1 MDETPRQMRLGTAV
15 RGIIIGV
22 LLIGYGLL
30 FGRDGASFT
39 ECLLVAAGLQFLVL
53 LLRKFVPPEMM
64 PQALY
69 VFELLVDGVT
79 VLMFALGVYGGIL
92 RVGMEV

>member
-1 MDETPRQMRLGTAV
+1 MRLGTAV

-39 ECLLVAAGLQFLVL
+39 ECLLVGAGLQFLVL
-53 LLRKFVPPEMM
+53 LLRKVVPPEML
-64 PQALY
+64 PQAMYL
-69 VFELLVDGVT
+69 FELLVDGVT
-79 VLMFALGVYGGIL
+79 VLMFAMGVYGGIL
-92 RVGMEV
+92 RLGTEL

>member
-1 MDETPRQMRLGTAV
+1 MEETPRQMRLGTAV
-15 RGIIIGV
+15 RGTIIGV
-22 LLIGYGLL
+22 LLVGYGLL

-53 LLRKFVPPEMM
+53 LLRKLVPPAML
-64 PQALY
+64 PQAMY
-69 VFELLVDGVT
+69 AFELLVDGVT

-92 RVGMEV
+92 RAGMEV

>member
-1 MDETPRQMRLGTAV
+1 MEETPRQMRLGTAV
-15 RGIIIGV
+15 RGTIIGV
-22 LLIGYGLL
+22 LLIAYGLL

-53 LLRKFVPPEMM
+53 LLRKLVPPEVL

-79 VLMFALGVYGGIL
+79 VLLFAMGVYGGIL
-92 RVGMEV
+92 RVGAEL